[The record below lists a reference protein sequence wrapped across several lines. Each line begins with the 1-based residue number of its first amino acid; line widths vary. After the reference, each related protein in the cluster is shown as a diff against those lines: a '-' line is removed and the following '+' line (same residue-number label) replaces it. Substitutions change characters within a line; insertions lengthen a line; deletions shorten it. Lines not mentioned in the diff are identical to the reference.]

1 MAFWQI
7 AFLLS
12 LVAALFVLWPLV
24 KLPFLRKSA
33 EPQTGYDETQVILY
47 QEHLADMEK
56 SLALGE
62 IDEAQFAEL
71 KLELQKALVN
81 ETRVVDSSKKT
92 SVGGKRVVIAAAIVI
107 PLLSLLL
114 YARWG
119 AKADWEIYQDME
131 ALPLAT
137 SQEDY
142 QARMRELSA
151 RVQSRLN
158 RTPDNTAMLNLL
170 AQLSMAVQD
179 YDLAVYAYRK
189 ILDQFPNS
197 PGIISNLA
205 QAMFHRAGNVVTP
218 EVRDYTSKAL
228 ELAPMLP
235 EMLGL
240 AGIDAKNQGDYR
252 EAIRYWKMAVSQM
265 NPESRAAQG
274 YMKGIQ
280 SAEQALVDAG
290 EDPTAAAA
298 EAPAADGEA
307 SAADKGSETD
317 GDADALQ
324 VNVRVGDQVTLRGDE
339 TVFVYA
345 RAWGGPR
352 MPLAIRKLSVSELP
366 TRIALDESM
375 AMAPGMS
382 IKSYPELEVV
392 VRISR
397 SGDPAPQS
405 GDWQATMGPVRLA
418 GKDNA
423 IDLTVNEQIP

>member
-12 LVAALFVLWPLV
+12 LVAALFVLWPMV

-33 EPQTGYDETQVILY
+33 EQHADYDETQVALY

-62 IDEAQFAEL
+62 IDQTQFEEL

-81 ETRVVDSSKKT
+81 EARPADAPRKAAN
-92 SVGGKRVVIAAAIVI
+92 GGKRVIIAIAVAV
-107 PLLSLLL
+107 PLLSLVL

-119 AKADWEIYQDME
+119 AKPDWEIYLDME

-137 SQEDY
+137 SQDDY
-142 QARMRELSA
+142 QAGMRDLSA
-151 RVQSRLN
+151 KVQSRLN

-170 AQLSMAVQD
+170 AQLSMALQD
-179 YDLAVYAYRK
+179 YDLAVQAYRR

-218 EVRDYTSKAL
+218 EVREYTLKAL

-240 AGIDAKNQGDYR
+240 AGIDAKNRGDFQ

-274 YMKGIQ
+274 YLTGIR

-290 EDPTAAAA
+290 EDPA
-298 EAPAADGEA
+298 EAKAGKPIDGSNPELRI
-307 SAADKGSETD
+307 SVSIGE
-317 GDADALQ
+317 
-324 VNVRVGDQVTLRGDE
+324 QVTLSGSE

-345 RAWGGPR
+345 RAWEGAR
-352 MPLAIRKLSVSELP
+352 MPLAIKKLSVAELP
-366 TRIALDESM
+366 TQITLDESM

-382 IKSYPELEVV
+382 IESFPELEVV
-392 VRISR
+392 ARISD
-397 SGDPAPQS
+397 SGDPTPQT
-405 GDWQATMGPVRLA
+405 GDWQATMGPVKLSDQ
-418 GKDNA
+418 GDV
-423 IDLTVNEQIP
+423 IDLVITERIP

>member
-33 EPQTGYDETQVILY
+33 EQHADYDETQVALY

-56 SLALGE
+56 SLTLGE
-62 IDEAQFAEL
+62 IDQNQFSEL

-81 ETRVVDSSKKT
+81 EARPAERLPQTAS
-92 SVGGKRVVIAAAIVI
+92 GGKKVIIGLAVVV

-114 YARWG
+114 YASWG

-131 ALPLAT
+131 ALPLAI

-142 QARMRELSA
+142 QAGMRDLSA
-151 RVQSRLN
+151 KVQSRLN
-158 RTPDNTAMLNLL
+158 RTPENTAMLNLL
-170 AQLSMAVQD
+170 AQLSMALQD
-179 YDLAVYAYRK
+179 YDLAVHAYRR

-218 EVRDYTSKAL
+218 EVREYTHKAL

-240 AGIDAKNQGDYR
+240 AGIDAKNRGDYR

-265 NPESRAAQG
+265 NPESHAAQG
-274 YMKGIQ
+274 YMKGIR
-280 SAEQALVDAG
+280 SAEQFLVDAG
-290 EDPTAAAA
+290 EDPE
-298 EAPAADGEA
+298 EAPPEKPVDGSTQPE
-307 SAADKGSETD
+307 
-317 GDADALQ
+317 LQ
-324 VNVRVGDQVTLRGDE
+324 VSVSVGEQVTLRGSE

-345 RAWGGPR
+345 RAWEGPR
-352 MPLAIRKLSVSELP
+352 MPLAIKKLSISELP
-366 TRIALDESM
+366 AQLTLDESM

-382 IKSYPELEVV
+382 IQSFPELEIVA
-392 VRISR
+392 RISD
-397 SGDPAPQS
+397 SGSPTPQS
-405 GDWQATMGPVRLA
+405 GDWQATVGPVQLSEQ
-418 GKDNA
+418 DEV
-423 IDLTVNEQIP
+423 IDLVITDQIP

>member
-12 LVAALFVLWPLV
+12 LVAALFVLWPMI

-33 EPQTGYDETQVILY
+33 ESHTGYDETQVALY

-56 SLALGE
+56 SLSLGE

-81 ETRVVDSSKKT
+81 ETRTVDAPKKT
-92 SVGGKRVVIAAAIVI
+92 NVGGKRVVIAVAVAV

-142 QARMRELSA
+142 HAGMRDLSA
-151 RVQSRLN
+151 KVQSRLN

-170 AQLSMAVQD
+170 AQLSMALQD
-179 YDLAVYAYRK
+179 YDLAVYAYRN

-218 EVRDYTSKAL
+218 EVRDYTKKAL

-280 SAEQALVDAG
+280 SAEQALADAG
-290 EDPTAAAA
+290 EDPTT
-298 EAPAADGEA
+298 APAAGTEATESEIDG
-307 SAADKGSETD
+307 S
-317 GDADALQ
+317 ADALQ
-324 VNVRVGDQVTLRGDE
+324 LSVRVGDQVALRGDE

-345 RAWGGPR
+345 RAWEGPR
-352 MPLAIRKLSVSELP
+352 VPLAIRKLAVTELP
-366 TRIALDESM
+366 AQVELDESS

-382 IKSYPELEVV
+382 IKSFPELEIV
-392 VRISR
+392 VRISA

-405 GDWQATMGPVRLA
+405 GDWEVTMGPVRLA